1 MHSLK
6 YLCNDLLKN
15 NTGLGAKKWS
25 ICASLKTQLCENCST
40 QLDVNTVFWPMLK
53 QDRVQ
58 DWHYVLH
65 LVIKADHFNVD
76 VKIK

>member
-6 YLCNDLLKN
+6 DLCNDLLKN

-40 QLDVNTVFWPMLK
+40 QLDVNCFLANAKTRLGTRLALCVASSDKGRSF
-53 QDRVQ
+53 
-58 DWHYVLH
+58 
-65 LVIKADHFNVD
+65 
-76 VKIK
+76 

>member
-6 YLCNDLLKN
+6 DLCNDLLKN

-40 QLDVNTVFWPMLK
+40 QLDVNTVFYQSKNTMANAKTRSGTRLALCVASSDK
-53 QDRVQ
+53 GR
-58 DWHYVLH
+58 
-65 LVIKADHFNVD
+65 
-76 VKIK
+76 